1 MKGQCMDP
9 VEIVARV
16 LRALNDLHV
25 PYMIVGS
32 LSSNMYGEPRMT
44 KDADVVVQLGDTP
57 LSALLEKLG
66 TDYQIDRQLG
76 FETVTGTTRY
86 HIRHVEDDFLVELF
100 ELTSDLH
107 NQQRFE
113 RRRETTFGGV
123 KTYVP
128 TAEDVLVQKLR
139 WYRRGKP
146 PKDIQDA
153 ENVMEVQVGHLDL
166 AYIRRWCDEHG
177 TRELFEELLKAVEG
191 RKL

>member
-1 MKGQCMDP
+1 MDA
-9 VEIVARV
+9 VEVVARV
-16 LRALNDLHV
+16 LRALNELNV

-66 TDYQIDRQLG
+66 AAYTIDRQLG

-86 HIRHVEDDFLVELF
+86 HIRHSEDDFLVELF
-100 ELTSDLH
+100 ELTNDSH
-107 NQQRFE
+107 NQQRFA

-123 KTYVP
+123 KTFVP
-128 TAEDVLVQKLR
+128 TAEDVLIQKLR
-139 WYRRGKP
+139 WYKRGKR

-153 ENVMEVQVGHLDL
+153 ENVMEVQVGQLDL
-166 AYIRRWCDEHG
+166 AYIRHWCDEHG
-177 TRELFEELLKAVEG
+177 TRELFEELLKSAEG
-191 RKL
+191 PKP